1 MSATKDSSPLRSGDE
16 RPNLRRFYGQVET
29 PSDRAPRAWPK
40 YMTAR
45 VAADYSDTSPW
56 TIRRNVQPCG
66 RRGRTFVYSIDA
78 VEQWMRGASL
88 APSREHAP
96 AQPAKRPSTKS
107 TNRGRDR
114 NVTRLVDAV
123 VADRRRRVT
132 T

>member
-1 MSATKDSSPLRSGDE
+1 MSATKGSSPMRSSDQIS
-16 RPNLRRFYGQVET
+16 NLQRFYDQVET

-45 VAADYSDTSPW
+45 VAADYCDTSPW

-66 RRGRTFVYSIDA
+66 RRGRTFVYSIEA

-88 APSREHAP
+88 TASREHAP
-96 AQPAKRPSTKS
+96 AQRAKRPSTTP
-107 TNRGRDR
+107 TNRGKDL
-114 NVTRLVDAV
+114 NVTRLVGAAV
-123 VADRRRRVT
+123 AGRRRRVT

>member
-1 MSATKDSSPLRSGDE
+1 MSTTNASVSTRSGDQ
-16 RPNLRRFYGQVET
+16 RSHLRRFYGEVET

-45 VAADYSDTSPW
+45 VAADYCDTSPW
-56 TIRRNVQPCG
+56 TIRRHVQPCG

-78 VEQWMRGASL
+78 VEQWMRGASV
-88 APSREHAP
+88 AVSREHAP
-96 AQPAKRPSTKS
+96 AQRGKPPSTTS

-114 NVTRLVDAV
+114 NVTHPVGAA

-132 T
+132 P